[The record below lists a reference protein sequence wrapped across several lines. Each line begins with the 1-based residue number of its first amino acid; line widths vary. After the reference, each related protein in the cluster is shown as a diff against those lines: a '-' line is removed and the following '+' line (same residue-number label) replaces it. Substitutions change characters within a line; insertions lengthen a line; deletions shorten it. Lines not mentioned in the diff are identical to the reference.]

1 MGGWEV
7 MKQLIEKRLSLILAW
22 GALGIT
28 LIITDRI
35 SSEPANY
42 GKATVLTAVAGSALF
57 LCLKDL
63 KEIISSRRVLVVI
76 ILGLLASLLNSIF
89 LSESSLSKGIF
100 GTFGRSTGLLTYLS
114 LSILFLLGSA
124 LKEKSSF
131 LLILRGLF
139 LAGSVN
145 LLLSIFNIL
154 GQDLLTWQNPNL
166 LLLGTLGNTNFV
178 GSFLGIYLTLC
189 ISIIFFIKLNRV
201 QLFLLLITSVVT
213 FYAIFRTNALQGLIV
228 SGLGSLIV
236 LGFFIKSRFRSI
248 YSVGFLYAT
257 LGLIAMAVLG
267 TLQIGP
273 LAKYLY
279 KTSVTLR
286 GEYWQAAINMGNA
299 NVFSG
304 VGLDSYGANYRL
316 YRDESAL
323 VLPGANV
330 TTDAAHN
337 VFLDFFAGSGLPGF
351 LMYLILNVFILLRAI
366 KIWRD
371 RSYHGFIGVALVAMW
386 IAYVAQSIVSI
397 NQIGLAV
404 WGWVLAGLLIGYSE
418 TSKNSS
424 DSTKVIEIAFKEFLS
439 PFSRVVSGKSSKS
452 ADLIPASRAVA
463 SFVGLVLGLLAGL
476 MPLIND
482 ARTRNVIESKN
493 PDAFRAV
500 ADSWPQDTVRDYRLI
515 VEFTKYG
522 RDQDAY
528 DLALESTKRFP
539 NEFPG
544 WFSLYQLTAS
554 DSPNKLELKN
564 KLHQLDPRNPEWK

>member
-1 MGGWEV
+1 
-7 MKQLIEKRLSLILAW
+7 
-22 GALGIT
+22 
-28 LIITDRI
+28 
-35 SSEPANY
+35 
-42 GKATVLTAVAGSALF
+42 
-57 LCLKDL
+57 
-63 KEIISSRRVLVVI
+63 
-76 ILGLLASLLNSIF
+76 
-89 LSESSLSKGIF
+89 
-100 GTFGRSTGLLTYLS
+100 
-114 LSILFLLGSA
+114 
-124 LKEKSSF
+124 
-131 LLILRGLF
+131 
-139 LAGSVN
+139 
-145 LLLSIFNIL
+145 
-154 GQDLLTWQNPNL
+154 
-166 LLLGTLGNTNFV
+166 
-178 GSFLGIYLTLC
+178 
-189 ISIIFFIKLNRV
+189 
-201 QLFLLLITSVVT
+201 
-213 FYAIFRTNALQGLIV
+213 
-228 SGLGSLIV
+228 
-236 LGFFIKSRFRSI
+236 
-248 YSVGFLYAT
+248 
-257 LGLIAMAVLG
+257 
-267 TLQIGP
+267 
-273 LAKYLY
+273 
-279 KTSVTLR
+279 
-286 GEYWQAAINMGNA
+286 MGNA
-299 NVFSG
+299 NLFSG

-351 LMYLILNVFILLRAI
+351 LMYLILNVFILLRVI

-371 RSYHGFIGVALVAMW
+371 RSNHGFIGVALVAMW

-544 WFSLYQLTAS
+544 WFSLYQLTTS
-554 DSPNKLELKN
+554 DSPNKLVLKN

>member
-1 MGGWEV
+1 
-7 MKQLIEKRLSLILAW
+7 MKQLIEKRLSLLLAW

-42 GKATVLTAVAGSALF
+42 GKAALLSAVAGSALF
-57 LCLKDL
+57 LCLKDFR
-63 KEIISSRRVLVVI
+63 EVVSSRKTLVF
-76 ILGLLASLLNSIF
+76 ILVAFLASLINSVL
-89 LSESSLSKGIF
+89 LSESALSKGIF
-100 GTFGRSTGLLTYLS
+100 GTFGRSTGLLTYFS
-114 LSILFLLGSA
+114 LSILILLGSV
-124 LKEKSSF
+124 LKEKTSF

-145 LLLSIFNIL
+145 LLLSVFNIM

-178 GSFLGIYLTLC
+178 GSFLGIYFTLC
-189 ISIIFFIKLNRV
+189 ISMIFFIRLNKV
-201 QLFLLLITSVVT
+201 QLFALLMISALT
-213 FYAIFRTNALQGLIV
+213 FYAILRTNALQGIIV
-228 SGLGSLIV
+228 SGLGTLIV
-236 LGFFIKSRFRSI
+236 LGFYIKSRFSKI
-248 YSVGFLYAT
+248 YSIGFLYST
-257 LGLIAMAVLG
+257 LVLIAVSILG
-267 TLQIGP
+267 ILQIGP

-286 GEYWQAAINMGNA
+286 GEYWQAAINMGSA
-299 NVFSG
+299 NIFSG
-304 VGLDSYGANYRL
+304 VGVDSYGANYRL

-351 LMYLILNVFILLRAI
+351 LLYLTLNGFVLMRAI
-366 KIWRD
+366 KIWQNRINHD
-371 RSYHGFIGVALVAMW
+371 FVGVALVSMW

-397 NQIGLAV
+397 NQVGLAV
-404 WGWVLAGLLIGYSE
+404 WGWVLAGLVIGYSE
-418 TSKNSS
+418 NSMVSPDFSKES
-424 DSTKVIEIAFKEFLS
+424 KIVLKEFFF
-439 PFSRVVSGKSSKS
+439 PFSRVIATKSSKTS
-452 ADLIPASRAVA
+452 GLIPASRAIS
-463 SFVGLVLGLLAGL
+463 SFVGLVLGLLSGL

-482 ARTRNVIESKN
+482 ARVRSVIESKK
-493 PDAFRAV
+493 PDAFRSV
-500 ADSWPQDTVRDYRLI
+500 ANSWPQDSVRDYRLI

-544 WFSLYQLTAS
+544 WFSLYQLTAT
-554 DSPNKLELKN
+554 DSPKKLELKR
-564 KLHQLDPRNPEWK
+564 KLQQLDPLNPEWK